1 MLKIIYQKGIFMKLP
16 KIGMRMIKSSVAV
29 FICFLISFARPD
41 AMPFYSAIAAILCM
55 QPDVSNSIKVA
66 LNRTIGTFIGGIM
79 GVLVL
84 LIFHFKL
91 PPEMLILKYL
101 IVSILIIPL
110 IYITILIKK
119 PTASYITC
127 VVFLSIVIAHGN
139 DVNPFMFGIN
149 RIIDTLIGIGVSLAI
164 NAIIPHKK
172 HSE

>member
-1 MLKIIYQKGIFMKLP
+1 
-16 KIGMRMIKSSVAV
+16 
-29 FICFLISFARPD
+29 
-41 AMPFYSAIAAILCM
+41 
-55 QPDVSNSIKVA
+55 
-66 LNRTIGTFIGGIM
+66 M

-84 LIFHFKL
+84 LVFHFKL
-91 PPEMLILKYL
+91 PTEMLILKYL

-149 RIIDTLIGIGVSLAI
+149 RIIDTLIGIGVSLAV
-164 NAIIPHKK
+164 NAIIPYKNN
-172 HSE
+172 SE